1 MRLKI
6 RIKISVVLCLISL
19 TSLAQNDCSNSL
31 YEGNKLFESGKL
43 QECIDLLEP
52 CLKNKKGKE
61 ELLESYHLLAQ
72 ANQNIGNLE
81 KANYYVKKMLSIK
94 HDYQKYPN
102 IDPIDFSRLVNQYSV
117 NPKLYLGLKFGFNRS
132 SVDLKKSYSTY
143 SSSQSYNPTT
153 GYQVGI
159 TGDYRIKPL
168 ISLNADIL
176 ANGLSINHIV
186 DNAGG
191 WQQNYTEQQNYIS
204 FLASGQKHFKL
215 AKKYSLHGGLGL
227 GINCMY
233 SANVFFEATNIE
245 TKSLQ
250 QATQNPIDSRNKLQP
265 CVNGIIGASMPLA
278 QGNLSLEV
286 NFGYYFGNTVN
297 KDKRMNDL
305 NFIFNNQYVNDDVSL
320 RTMMVNLSYKF
331 PLIWGINLK
340 K

>member
-1 MRLKI
+1 MKLGIRNKI
-6 RIKISVVLCLISL
+6 TLMLCLISMA
-19 TSLAQNDCSNSL
+19 SLAQNDCNNSL
-31 YEGNKLFESGKL
+31 YESNKLFESGKL
-43 QECIDLLEP
+43 QECIDILEP
-52 CLKNKKGKE
+52 CLKVKKGKE

-72 ANQNIGNLE
+72 ANQNIGNLD
-81 KANYYVKKMLSIK
+81 KANYYVKKMLLVK
-94 HDYQKYPN
+94 HDYQKFPN
-102 IDPIDFSRLVNQYSV
+102 IDPIDFSHLVNQYSV
-117 NPKLYLGLKFGFNRS
+117 TPKLYLGLKFGFNRS
-132 SVDLKKSYSTY
+132 SVDLKKSYATY
-143 SSSQSYNPTT
+143 SSSQSYNPST

-176 ANGLSINHIV
+176 ASGLSINHIV

-204 FLASGQKHFKL
+204 FLASVQKHFKL
-215 AKKYSLHGGLGL
+215 SKKHTLYGDLGL
-227 GINCMY
+227 GINYLY

-250 QATQNPIDSRNKLQP
+250 QATQNPIDSRNKLQTSA
-265 CVNGIIGASMPLA
+265 NGIIGASMPLA
-278 QGNLSLEV
+278 QGNLSLEA

-297 KDKRMNDL
+297 NDKRMDDL

-320 RTMMVNLSYKF
+320 RLMMMTISYKH
-331 PLIWGINLK
+331 PVIWSISLK